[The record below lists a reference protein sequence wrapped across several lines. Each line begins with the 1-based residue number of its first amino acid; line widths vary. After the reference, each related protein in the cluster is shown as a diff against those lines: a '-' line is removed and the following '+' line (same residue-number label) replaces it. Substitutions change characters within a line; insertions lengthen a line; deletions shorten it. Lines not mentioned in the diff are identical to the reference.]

1 MADEHAPDKRAEEA
15 RHADAVFAN
24 VSRGSEQGHRH
35 EPHRTLARLPEAA
48 EQMVCQDGPD
58 RIIKVSSVHEDLDGR
73 PLQEHPNQMEQLLS
87 EIPLD
92 EWASPKR

>member
-1 MADEHAPDKRAEEA
+1 
-15 RHADAVFAN
+15 
-24 VSRGSEQGHRH
+24 
-35 EPHRTLARLPEAA
+35 
-48 EQMVCQDGPD
+48 MVCQDGPD

-73 PLQEHPNQMEQLLS
+73 PLEEHPNQMEQLLS

>member
-1 MADEHAPDKRAEEA
+1 
-15 RHADAVFAN
+15 
-24 VSRGSEQGHRH
+24 
-35 EPHRTLARLPEAA
+35 
-48 EQMVCQDGPD
+48 MVCQDGPD
-58 RIIKVSSVHEDLDGR
+58 RIIKVSSVHEDLDRR